1 MHARPTLNLFLI
13 SWLILFLEL
22 ACIRWFPAHVLFL
35 TFFTNTVLLASFIGM
50 SIGCLLAERPGRLI
64 DRTPFW
70 LAISLLA
77 GMGVQL
83 LRSQSR
89 AVRRR
94 RGAGEPGRGLLRRGA
109 ELDEAGRVPR
119 AGGTGDG
126 GLLPA
131 QRAGHGRA
139 GSGDGAGVQSRA
151 EPDASLRLE
160 PARQPRRASCR
171 SRPARS
177 CNCRRSSGSASR
189 PGAGVLPVAADRSPA
204 CGSTRRRQP
213 GGLDAVRLP
222 RAHPAGDAADLGRG
236 REHERPA

>member
-83 LRSQSR
+83 LRSSLER
-89 AVRRR
+89 YVDV
-94 RGAGEPGRGLLRRGA
+94 AGQANPDVVFFGA
-109 ELDEAGRVPR
+109 EQSVDEAGRVPR

-139 GSGDGAGVQSRA
+139 GSGAGAGVQSRA

-160 PARQPRRASCR
+160 P
-171 SRPARS
+171 
-177 CNCRRSSGSASR
+177 
-189 PGAGVLPVAADRSPA
+189 
-204 CGSTRRRQP
+204 
-213 GGLDAVRLP
+213 VR
-222 RAHPAGDAADLGRG
+222 
-236 REHERPA
+236 

>member
-35 TFFTNTVLLASFIGM
+35 TFFTNTVLLASFVGM

-89 AVRRR
+89 TLRGRC
-94 RGAGEPGRGLLRRGA
+94 GAGQPGRGLLRR
-109 ELDEAGRVPR
+109 R
-119 AGGTGDG
+119 
-126 GLLPA
+126 
-131 QRAGHGRA
+131 GRA
-139 GSGDGAGVQSRA
+139 R
-151 EPDASLRLE
+151 
-160 PARQPRRASCR
+160 
-171 SRPARS
+171 
-177 CNCRRSSGSASR
+177 
-189 PGAGVLPVAADRSPA
+189 
-204 CGSTRRRQP
+204 
-213 GGLDAVRLP
+213 
-222 RAHPAGDAADLGRG
+222 
-236 REHERPA
+236 